1 MLAPPD
7 RYAASTFDAYRPQ
20 TPSQHAALAAAQAYA
35 EAVAAWSRPMRLF
48 RRAARPSR
56 GLYLVGPVG
65 TGKTHLMAAL
75 YHALVAHG
83 IACTWWSA
91 QDFFRTSD
99 TPDAFAE
106 RIAREAKVLCLD
118 EVEVDD
124 PANEVRLVRMLKALD
139 EQGVLLVATSNV
151 QPDKFVGRAFGGDR
165 FRAFLDAFAQTYT
178 VVVVGGDD
186 FRAQQNHA
194 RKGRAWI
201 GPLAQATTAMQAA
214 FNRDGREKEWLTFGA
229 FLRLAT
235 DHPHAALVQRFSAL
249 DALYLEDVE
258 PSSTDDALRLLRL
271 LDALYLLPDPPALYV
286 SSETLPSAW
295 FRPETQS
302 GVLAEGVAEKFK
314 RTVSRLG
321 AMVETTHVAH

>member
-1 MLAPPD
+1 MSAPPH
-7 RYAASTFDAYRPQ
+7 RYVASTFEAYRPQ
-20 TPSQHAALAAAQAYA
+20 TPSQRSALNAACAYA
-35 EAVAAWSRPMRLF
+35 EAVVAWSRQRWF
-48 RRAARPSR
+48 RRVARPSR

-75 YHALVAHG
+75 YHALVSQG
-83 IACTWWSA
+83 VACTWWSA
-91 QDFFRTSD
+91 QDFFRTTD

-106 RIAREAKVLCLD
+106 RIAHEAKVLCLD

-124 PANEVRLVRMLKALD
+124 PANEVRLVRMLNALGD
-139 EQGVLLVATSNV
+139 RGVLLVATSNV

-178 VVVVGGDD
+178 VIVVGGDD
-186 FRAQQNHA
+186 YRAQQTRA
-194 RKGRAWI
+194 RSGRAWI
-201 GPLAQATTAMQAA
+201 GPLADATSAMRAA
-214 FNRDGREKEWLTFGA
+214 FDRDDREAEWLTFDA

-235 DHPHAALVQRFSAL
+235 DHPHDALVQRFSAL

-271 LDALYLLPDPPALYV
+271 LDALYVLPHPPALYV
-286 SSETLPSAW
+286 SSETPPGAW
-295 FRPETQS
+295 FRMEDQT
-302 GVLAEGVAEKFK
+302 GTLAEGIAEKFK

-321 AMVETTHVAH
+321 AMMELTFVR